1 MSKTKEVP
9 QETFAALLAEGQKLR
24 KAFDRATAKMRY
36 ITEED
41 LKRR

>member
-1 MSKTKEVP
+1 MAKEMSKEI
-9 QETFAALLAEGQKLR
+9 FAALIAEGQKLR
-24 KAFDRATAKMRY
+24 KAFDRATAKMRH